1 MHGNCQGPSAINRRE
16 YDWTIACLTLF
27 KTRCY
32 SPPSFKARKREQVFT
47 VGSAVN
53 LSKTYHFRIA
63 GQRVTLYKKNGESYE
78 HVLMKAL
85 GYAMFRPQFP
95 NLEIERRI
103 GLRYKPDLVAL
114 NPLGKAEFWGEC
126 GQVALRK
133 VGWIAKHSGARKLV
147 LFKFNIVAEPFVT
160 QVRQELDSRYR
171 PPERIRLYNFN
182 PVVLAEAGEAFDCIP
197 LDWYEKFD
205 I

>member
-1 MHGNCQGPSAINRRE
+1 M
-16 YDWTIACLTLF
+16 
-27 KTRCY
+27 
-32 SPPSFKARKREQVFT
+32 
-47 VGSAVN
+47 GSAVN
-53 LSKTYHFRIA
+53 FSKTYHFRIA

-95 NLEIERRI
+95 HLEIERRI

-126 GQVALRK
+126 GQVGLRK
-133 VGWIAKHSGARKLV
+133 IGWIAKHSGTRQLA
-147 LFKFNIVAEPFVT
+147 LFKFDIAADQFVA
-160 QVRQELDSRYR
+160 QVREEVDARYR
-171 PPERIRLYNFN
+171 PPGRIYLFNFHSI
-182 PVVLAEAGEAFDCIP
+182 VMREAGEEFDQVP
-197 LDWYEKFD
+197 NHWYEKLD